1 MVLDATLLMI
11 LKLISLTF
19 LVFTFTE
26 AGLSKIKDYKGNKA
40 YFIDHLK
47 GGILSGSSVLL
58 FHLIIV
64 QEVLTALLAIAGLC
78 TIPFGIEAVALISVI
93 ASAVV
98 FLQLYLGQRIAGDY
112 AGAAGIVPY
121 LIMSFISLI
130 IFSLQ

>member
-26 AGLSKIKDYKGNKA
+26 AGLSKIKDYEGNKA
-40 YFIDHLK
+40 YFIDHFK
-47 GGILSGSSVLL
+47 GGILSGASVLL

-78 TIPFGIEAVALISVI
+78 TILLGIDIIAHISVV
-93 ASAVV
+93 ASAIV

-121 LIMSFISLI
+121 LITSFVSLLVFSLI
-130 IFSLQ
+130 